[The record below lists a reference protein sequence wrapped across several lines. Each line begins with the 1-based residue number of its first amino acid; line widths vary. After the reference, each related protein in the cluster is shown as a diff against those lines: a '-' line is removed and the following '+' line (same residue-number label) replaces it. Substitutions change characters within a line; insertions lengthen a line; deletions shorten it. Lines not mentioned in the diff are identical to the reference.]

1 MFGVEEIKA
10 PLGQGFAGGGWGG
23 GTDLS
28 KSEEVG

>member
-23 GTDLS
+23 TDLS